1 MQHYRGLYELYDIN
15 GQNRVRNFKTRVT
28 VLCGAPGT
36 CKSRLAAQIAQQY
49 SSMYYKTRDEWWD
62 NMPPNCDFVIIDD
75 YYGWLKYDKLLKILD
90 RYPYQVPVKGSY
102 INFCT

>member
-15 GQNRVRNFKTRVT
+15 GQNRVRNFIIRVT

-36 CKSRLAAQIAQQY
+36 CKSRLAAQISQQY
-49 SSMYYKTRDEWWD
+49 SSMYYKTRGEWWD
-62 NMPPNCDFVIIDD
+62 NMPPHCDCVIIDD